1 MTINLFLQVVTMT
14 QIEEVEEEVL
24 EAQIAEALDEVDDE
38 VVEIVG
44 NILYFLKSQERQ
56 CIALS
61 FLLFSLDFSFYIIIY
76 YFVMQGSVFFILRL

>member
-44 NILYFLKSQERQ
+44 NILYFLKLQERQ

-61 FLLFSLDFSFYIIIY
+61 FFCYFLLIFSLI
-76 YFVMQGSVFFILRL
+76 